1 MVAEKKGDRIMADTQ
16 APVSAER
23 VIWEPY
29 GDYLEKSNVR
39 RFMDA
44 HGITSY
50 DELIERSTT
59 DVAWFWDAAMKDL
72 GVEWDVPYH
81 TVLDESNGLP
91 WARWFIG
98 GQLNIVRNCLD
109 RHVAGARRDHP
120 ALEWVSEGG
129 ERRTVTYAEL
139 DRQVCRVANAMRAAG
154 VARGDTVGL
163 YLPMVPELVAVFYAA
178 LKIGAVLIPVFSGFG
193 AHALAT
199 RLEDGASKIVFTAD
213 GSVRRGKP
221 FAIKSEVDQAVR
233 EYPGIERVV
242 VVDRLGSDARAAAG
256 IQIEMQSGRDVW
268 WDDFL
273 EGQAESCATESLE
286 AEDRSIILFTSG
298 TTGRPKGTVHTH
310 AGCLA
315 QMAKELGY
323 AFDVKPD
330 DVFFW
335 LTDIGWMM
343 GPWEL
348 IGVHFFGATVVFF
361 EGAPDWPHAGRLWEV
376 CADLGATHLGISPTA
391 IRLLMK
397 EGPTDPDRYDLSSL
411 KYLGS
416 TGEPWD
422 PDSYLWF
429 FERVGHG
436 RVPIINISGG
446 TEIVGCFLMPL
457 PISALKPTT
466 LRGPGLGMA
475 IDCVDDE
482 GNPVRERLG
491 YLVCRRPAP
500 SMTKGF
506 LNDPDRYLSTYFSR
520 FGTDVWFHGDWAYVD
535 GDGYWF
541 LRGRADDTIKVSGR
555 RTGPAEI
562 EAALIEHPA
571 VSEAAAIGVPH
582 EIKGEALVCF
592 VVLNPAFEE
601 SEELRTA
608 LKQQVVTALGK
619 TLRPEDVRFVR
630 ALPKTRSGK
639 IVRGVIKRAYLG
651 EDLGDL
657 SSVENP
663 STLDDVR
670 ASR

>member
-1 MVAEKKGDRIMADTQ
+1 MADVP
-16 APVSAER
+16 AAAR
-23 VIWEPY
+23 IIWEPY

-44 HGITSY
+44 HGISTY
-50 DELIERSTT
+50 DELVERSVA
-59 DVAWFWDAAMKDL
+59 DVAWFWDAALSDL
-72 GVEWDVPYH
+72 GVQWDEPYE
-81 TVLDESNGLP
+81 TVLDESQGFP
-91 WARWFIG
+91 WARWFVG
-98 GQLNIVRNCLD
+98 GKLNIVRNCLD
-109 RHVAGARRDHP
+109 RHVAGPRGDHV

-129 ERRTVTYAEL
+129 ERRTVSFAEL
-139 DRQVCRVANAMRAAG
+139 DRETCRLANAMRSAG
-154 VARGDTVGL
+154 VGRGDTVGL
-163 YLPMVPELVAVFYAA
+163 YMPMVPELVTVFYAA
-178 LKIGAVLIPVFSGFG
+178 LKIGAVLIPVFLGFG
-193 AHALAT
+193 GHALAT
-199 RLEDGASKIVFTAD
+199 RLEDGGARIVFTAD
-213 GSVRRGKP
+213 GSVRRGKL
-221 FAIKSEVDQAVR
+221 FAIKTEVDRAV
-233 EYPGIERVV
+233 EQYPGIERVV
-242 VVDRLGSDARAAAG
+242 VVDRLGAERRAEAG
-256 IQIEMQSGRDVW
+256 IDIEMKPGRDVW
-268 WDDFL
+268 WDEFL
-273 EGQAESCATESLE
+273 GDHAETCETESLD
-286 AEDRSIILFTSG
+286 AEHRSIIIFTSG

-348 IGVHFFGATVVFF
+348 IGVHFFGATVVLF
-361 EGAPDWPHAGRLWEV
+361 EGAPDWPHPGRLWE
-376 CADLGATHLGISPTA
+376 ASAELRATHLGISPTA
-391 IRLLMK
+391 VRLLMK
-397 EGPTDPDRYDLSSL
+397 EGPEDPDRYDLSSL

-422 PDSYLWF
+422 PDSYMWL
-429 FERVGHG
+429 FERVGRG
-436 RVPIINISGG
+436 RIPIINISGG

-466 LRGPGLGMA
+466 LRGPMLGMA

-482 GNPVRERLG
+482 ARPVREQLG

-506 LNDPDRYLSTYFSR
+506 LNDPERYLDTYFGR
-520 FGTDVWFHGDWAYVD
+520 FGPDLWFHGDWAYVD
-535 GDGYWF
+535 ADGFWF

-555 RTGPAEI
+555 RTGPAEV

-592 VVLNPAFEE
+592 VVLHPAFEE
-601 SEELRTA
+601 SEDLRTA
-608 LKQQVVTALGK
+608 LKEQVVAALGK
-619 TLRPEDVRFVR
+619 TLRPEDVRFVD

-639 IVRGVIKRAYLG
+639 IVRGVIRRAFVG
-651 EDLGDL
+651 RQLGDL
-657 SSVENP
+657 SSIENP
-663 STLDDVR
+663 NALMGVR
-670 ASR
+670 ESR